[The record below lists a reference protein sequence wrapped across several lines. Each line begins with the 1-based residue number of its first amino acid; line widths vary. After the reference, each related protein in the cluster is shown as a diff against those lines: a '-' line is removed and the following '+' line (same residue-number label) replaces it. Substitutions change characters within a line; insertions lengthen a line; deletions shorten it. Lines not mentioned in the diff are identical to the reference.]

1 MTRTTSVRQVYRHF
15 LGIITILTILGATLP
30 GWGQERVIN
39 LTTVNWAPYYA
50 AHLPEDGFF
59 SEIVKSAFERA
70 GYKPVLAF
78 RPWKR
83 SMVMVENGEADVL
96 MGAYYNDERAKVYWY
111 SDTIYLDRVVL
122 IARKDLGIKS
132 YQSLR
137 DLAPYQIAIG
147 RGWTYSEEFDNADY
161 LQKQSATDQVVNIRK
176 LKFGRVD
183 LFAAS
188 ETVFRYEVAN
198 HQSFS
203 MDRFVVLEP
212 PLKESALFLAVSR
225 AIPDGKQITNDF
237 NLALKAMK
245 EDGTFRQI
253 LKKHGM
259 L

>member
-1 MTRTTSVRQVYRHF
+1 MTGTFSGRLTSRHF
-15 LGIITILTILGATLP
+15 LGILVGLVLLGAAAP
-30 GWGQERVIN
+30 GWSQDRTVN

-50 AHLPEDGFF
+50 EHLPEDGFF
-59 SEIVKSAFERA
+59 SDIVKTAFKRA
-70 GYKPVLAF
+70 GYAPVLTF

-96 MGAYYNDERAKVYWY
+96 MGAYHNDERAKTYWY

-122 IARKDLGIKS
+122 VARKDLGITS

-137 DLAPYQIAIG
+137 DLKPYQIAIG

-188 ETVFRYEVAN
+188 ETVFRHEVAN
-198 HQSFS
+198 HKSFS
-203 MDRFVVLEP
+203 MDDFIVLEP
-212 PLKESALFLAVSR
+212 PLKESGLFLAVSR
-225 AIPDGKQITNDF
+225 AIPNGKQLTDDF
-237 NLALKAMK
+237 NQALKSMK
-245 EDGTFRQI
+245 DDGTFSEI
-253 LKKHGM
+253 LQKHGM
-259 L
+259 Q